1 MTQVKQAGLVAQ
13 GMMQVTEFSFE
24 CMAEILPCAYT
35 KSCPILISYQLPP
48 GQSLSR
54 DQGDSHLDNFHW
66 LRYTRHL
73 TRLLDVEHPIC
84 QLLGIPIILLQLFL
98 FNIGAH

>member
-35 KSCPILISYQLPP
+35 KSCPILISYQSTP
-48 GQSLSR
+48 GQSLPHE
-54 DQGDSHLDNFHW
+54 QGDSHLDNFCW
-66 LRYTRHL
+66 LRYTCHF
-73 TRLLDVEHPIC
+73 TKLLNVKCPIC
-84 QLLGIPIILLQLFL
+84 QLLGIAVKLLWLF
-98 FNIGAH
+98 